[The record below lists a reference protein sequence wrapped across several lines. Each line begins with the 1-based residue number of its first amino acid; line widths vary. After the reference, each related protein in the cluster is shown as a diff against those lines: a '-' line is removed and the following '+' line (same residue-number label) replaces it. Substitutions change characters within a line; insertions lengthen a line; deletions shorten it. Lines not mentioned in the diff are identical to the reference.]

1 MVLLMKDQEA
11 SRPGLKVISFAFH
24 FSKNEVI
31 LHLRHRKSGFNV
43 GWASLPNTRFFFFFF
58 LNIRLLIP
66 GVKTEEMGIFI
77 W

>member
-31 LHLRHRKSGFNV
+31 LHLKHRKSGFNV

-58 LNIRLLIP
+58 FKYKAVDT
-66 GVKTEEMGIFI
+66 GS
-77 W
+77 